1 MDKMTTKDEIEHG
14 EPGKGAWDYRKAKKN
29 QHYVWRY
36 YLWDW
41 SDDGGKHVWRR
52 KRGEKAERGKMEHT
66 ANSVMGYSIPDLS
79 LDELHEVDSRSRE
92 ICPNEAIRRLG
103 FSSCLYSMLII

>member
-1 MDKMTTKDEIEHG
+1 MPCITQI
-14 EPGKGAWDYRKAKKN
+14 AWDYWDAKEN

-41 SDDGGKHVWRR
+41 SDDGGRHIWRR

-66 ANSVMGYSIPDLS
+66 TNSITGYSIPDLS
-79 LDELHEVDSRSRE
+79 LDELREVDS
-92 ICPNEAIRRLG
+92 CPRL
-103 FSSCLYSMLII
+103 SCA